1 MTGPRLSGWLVGI
14 FPAVS
19 ELVALHLNAA
29 TGHRSTPDGQ
39 PSQVI
44 GRLSGDLMDRS
55 LTFRVRSSADFP
67 VTYCDRSLTF
77 RVRLLTDSSVTYC
90 DRSLTFRVRSLTD
103 SPVTYCDRSL
113 TELWRSGAALPPA
126 SALVN
131 PYSGE
136 LFAGWWKGGR

>member
-90 DRSLTFRVRSLTD
+90 DRSLT
-103 SPVTYCDRSL
+103 
-113 TELWRSGAALPPA
+113 ELWRSGAALPPA